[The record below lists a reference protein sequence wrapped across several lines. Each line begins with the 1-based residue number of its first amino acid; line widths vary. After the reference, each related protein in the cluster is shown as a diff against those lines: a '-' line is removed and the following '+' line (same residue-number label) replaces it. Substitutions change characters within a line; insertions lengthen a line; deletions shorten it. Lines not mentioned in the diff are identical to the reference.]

1 MNPAVSMNI
10 SQGVLEVF
18 RQTFHNPS
26 LIIAANMVTGDLPG
40 WDSFKNVEI
49 LLACETNFGI
59 RFRSK
64 EIDLIRSVGD
74 LMMMC
79 QTKWDALAP
88 HR

>member
-1 MNPAVSMNI
+1 MKNAVGMNI

-18 RQTFHNPS
+18 RKTFHNPS
-26 LIIAANMVTGDLPG
+26 LLIQADMVTGDIPG

-49 LLACETNFGI
+49 LLACESLFGI

-74 LMMMC
+74 LMMVC
-79 QTKWDALAP
+79 QQKWDALAT

>member
-1 MNPAVSMNI
+1 MSNEVGMNI

-18 RQTFHNPS
+18 RQTFNNPA
-26 LIIAANMVTGDLPG
+26 LIIRANMVTGDIPG

-49 LLACETNFGI
+49 LLACEATFGI
-59 RFRSK
+59 QFRSK

-79 QTKWDALAP
+79 QQKWDALAA